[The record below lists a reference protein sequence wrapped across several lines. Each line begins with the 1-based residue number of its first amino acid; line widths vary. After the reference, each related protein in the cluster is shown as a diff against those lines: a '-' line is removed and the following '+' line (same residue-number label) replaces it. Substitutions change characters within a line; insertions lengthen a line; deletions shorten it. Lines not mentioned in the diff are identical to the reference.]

1 VNIRRWLTGI
11 IVFLLAPSLLF
22 ATLWIKKSLDDVRAV
37 DHGLAGLA
45 MIRDLGPLMR
55 HRIET
60 GKPLNVSPVLD
71 FPRNDIFSPEERQR
85 ILTAYAAFLKQTSRS
100 ASIRDAR
107 RIVRTITQTVELS
120 SITRFETD
128 ELTELIN
135 DTLLTVIV
143 EASEMVMA
151 GTRAAEK
158 AEINL
163 WDKMSIPV
171 QGGQFKFA
179 ADEADRVSS
188 THFGLLPDE
197 KAQVLKQLA
206 AAYRKANHTFQEA
219 GASLLMSTIDATR
232 GSDIVVSPAQEAVQ
246 GLLNSTLT
254 LWEGSI
260 DYLVMDL
267 EDHRNAT
274 VISVYVA
281 AAICALVILIAFGLA
296 IMFGRAVANRTLE
309 EFHKLGFHDPLTGLP
324 NRRALKKTIDAI
336 AHTADKGA
344 TGLIQIDLRHF
355 KALNHQHGDHVGDAV
370 LRSTAETLIKASG
383 ESDFVARTGGT
394 EFMLLKRDVGSAD
407 RLCELAEILTAA
419 IGREQDVLG
428 HKLRLDSCI
437 GISVTGPD
445 QVPGEQLITD
455 AGLATRSAKNKG
467 SLSVCLFRP
476 EMRDTFEKN
485 AVIAKE
491 LQIALSEGSIVPW
504 YQPQVSASTG
514 ALVGAE
520 ALVRWVDLKKGVRFP
535 GSFLPA
541 AIEAGYMDAID
552 QSVRHQAMR
561 MTARLLQQSPIPFH
575 IGLNMSASLLADPG
589 CVDLLLEEV
598 DGAGLTP
605 SQVSIEILEA
615 VMIDEFAAAPIRANV
630 ASLSD
635 HGFRIELDDFG
646 TGHSS
651 ISSLR
656 DLHVDRVKIDRSF
669 VSGIDTDPGLQKFT
683 RALIQLARS
692 LDISVLA
699 EGVETESERQW
710 LADNGCDVIQ
720 GFLISKA
727 IPETD
732 LLAKANRWNPAIVRF
747 PRQQS
752 SNQGL

>member
-1 VNIRRWLTGI
+1 MNIRRWLTGI

-45 MIRDLGPLMR
+45 MIRDLGPLIR

-60 GKPLNVSPVLD
+60 NKPLDVPQTLEISDRDLFTAD
-71 FPRNDIFSPEERQR
+71 ETQR
-85 ILTAYAAFLKQTSRS
+85 LQTAYAAFLSQTSRS
-100 ASIRDAR
+100 EAIREAR
-107 RIVRTITQTVELS
+107 LIVRMITQSVKLS
-120 SITRFETD
+120 SITHFETV
-128 ELTELIN
+128 ELTDLVDN
-135 DTLLTVIV
+135 TLLTVIV
-143 EASEMVMA
+143 EASEMMRA

-158 AEINL
+158 PTINL

-179 ADEADRVSS
+179 ADEAARITSS
-188 THFGLLPDE
+188 HFDLLPE
-197 KAQVLKQLA
+197 NKARVLKELA
-206 AAYRKANHTFQEA
+206 AAYRGANNRFQEA
-219 GASLLMSTIDATR
+219 GAKLLMSTHDATR
-232 GSDIVVSPAQEAVQ
+232 GSEIVVEPAQMAVQ

-281 AAICALVILIAFGLA
+281 SAIGALVILVAFGLA
-296 IMFGRAVANRTLE
+296 ILFGRSVANRTLE
-309 EFHKLGFHDPLTGLP
+309 EFHKLGYHDPLTGLP

-336 AHTADKGA
+336 AQAAEGGA

-355 KALNHQHGDHVGDAV
+355 KALNHQHGDHVGDAA
-370 LRSTAETLIKASG
+370 LRATAEILAGASG
-383 ESDFVARTGGT
+383 DRDFVARTGGT
-394 EFMLLKRDVGSAD
+394 EFMLLRRNIGSAD
-407 RLCELAEILTAA
+407 ELCELAQSLTKA
-419 IGREQDVLG
+419 IGRERDIHG
-428 HKLRLDSCI
+428 HKLRLDSSV
-437 GISVTGPD
+437 GISITEPD
-445 QVPGEQLITD
+445 MAPGEQLIID

-467 SLSVCLFRP
+467 SLAICLFKP

-485 AVIAKE
+485 AEIAKD

-504 YQPQVSASTG
+504 YQPQVSAKSG
-514 ALVGAE
+514 DLVGAE

-541 AIEAGYMDAID
+541 ATEAGYMEAID

-575 IGLNMSASLLADPG
+575 IGLNVSASLLADPG

-598 DGAGLTP
+598 DTAGLTP

-615 VMIDEFAAAPIRANV
+615 VMIDEFAAAPIRASV
-630 ASLSD
+630 ASLSR

-669 VSGIDTDPGLQKFT
+669 ISGIDTDPGLQKFT

-692 LDISVLA
+692 LDICVLA

-727 IPETD
+727 IPEAD
-732 LLAKANRWNPAIVRF
+732 LLAKANRWNPAVVQF

-752 SNQGL
+752 FN